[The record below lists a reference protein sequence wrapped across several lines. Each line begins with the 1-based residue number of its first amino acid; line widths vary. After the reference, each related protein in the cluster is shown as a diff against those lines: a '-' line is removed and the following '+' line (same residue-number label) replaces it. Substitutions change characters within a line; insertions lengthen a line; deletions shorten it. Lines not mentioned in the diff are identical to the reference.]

1 MADEIVTSDNGA
13 PHTTV
18 IERSGGGMGTVL
30 IAMVLLIAVLAGAWF
45 LFNQNQAE
53 NRKTD
58 AITRA
63 ADKVGEGAQKV
74 GDSAQKAADKTTE

>member
-1 MADEIVTSDNGA
+1 MADEIVTKDSGA
-13 PHTTV
+13 PRTTV
-18 IERSGGGMGTVL
+18 IERGGGGAGTIL
-30 IAMVLLIAVLAGAWF
+30 IGVVLLIAVLVGAWF
-45 LFNQNQAE
+45 LINQNQTE

-58 AITRA
+58 AISRA